1 MEFGFRAAILYLDV
15 GDVDVPIVYQV
26 YYTSIRKRK
35 EMVLS
40 FPHGSIDLD
49 WKICKLKQFVS
60 CGDM

>member
-40 FPHGSIDLD
+40 FHHCSIDLD
-49 WKICKLKQFVS
+49 WKTCKLEQLV
-60 CGDM
+60 G